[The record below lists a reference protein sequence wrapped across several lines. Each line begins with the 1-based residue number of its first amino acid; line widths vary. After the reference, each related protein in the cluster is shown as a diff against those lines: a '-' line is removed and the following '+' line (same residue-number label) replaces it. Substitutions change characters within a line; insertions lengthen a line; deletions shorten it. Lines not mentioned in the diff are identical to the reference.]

1 MAACAVVEGITP
13 EVAQAA
19 LVDYAPPVHRC
30 ELVGIFDQV
39 EWLNDSKATNLH
51 ALEAALRSQN
61 RPTILIAGGKEKGLD
76 YQLLAPL
83 LAEKVTQAIFF
94 GEIGASIAVNFF
106 DVVPCETVDTL
117 EEAVKFA
124 AQKTKPGDTV
134 LFSPG
139 TSSFDQFSGYE
150 ARGDAFK
157 SAVLSLP

>member
-1 MAACAVVEGITP
+1 M
-13 EVAQAA
+13 
-19 LVDYAPPVHRC
+19 
-30 ELVGIFDQV
+30 
-39 EWLNDSKATNLH
+39 
-51 ALEAALRSQN
+51 
-61 RPTILIAGGKEKGLD
+61 IAGGKEKGLD

-124 AQKTKPGDTV
+124 AKKTKPGDTV